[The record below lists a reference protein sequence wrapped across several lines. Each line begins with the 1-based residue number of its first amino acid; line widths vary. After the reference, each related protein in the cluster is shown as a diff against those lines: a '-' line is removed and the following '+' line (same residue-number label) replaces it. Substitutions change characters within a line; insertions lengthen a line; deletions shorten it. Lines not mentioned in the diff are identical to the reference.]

1 MGNRNKKTPA
11 HMECL
16 CTSEIPICILDVA
29 SVASSSSEHI
39 VGFFCLFVFSQSP
52 VPCISLTTGRKDE

>member
-1 MGNRNKKTPA
+1 MGIETKKSQRIWSV
-11 HMECL
+11 
-16 CTSEIPICILDVA
+16 CTSEIPTCILDVA

-39 VGFFCLFVFSQSP
+39 VGFFCLFVCFQSP